1 VSGAAGS
8 TTAGSN
14 RDLTWVV
21 ALAAS
26 LWGTSALMREP
37 LVRVVDA
44 PTIVLYEHLVLV
56 LLLAPWLVPAM
67 RAWTTAPTRVRVA
80 TVLIGAGSS
89 ALATTLFTAAF
100 RLGDPITPQVLQK
113 LQPLVALAL
122 AAALLGERL
131 RPRYL
136 VFAVPALVGAWLMS
150 FADPL
155 AVRVGDLQAAALA
168 LGAASLWA
176 GGTVLG
182 RLVDQDVGPRNTLV
196 LRFAFGLPAAAVIV
210 LLTGS
215 GWAMPTSQLPTLGLL
230 ALIPGAAALG
240 LYYVGLRRTA
250 ASRATLAELMFP
262 VTAAVVGVTVLGAE
276 LTASRWVG
284 LVVVVASI
292 TALALHEGRAA
303 RPAVQA
309 PGPTGIP
316 RQPLTK
322 DRSLPR

>member
-1 VSGAAGS
+1 MSTGGRSDGPGAG
-8 TTAGSN
+8 

-37 LVRVVDA
+37 LARVIDA
-44 PTIVLYEHLVLV
+44 PTIVLYEHLFLV
-56 LLLAPWLVPAM
+56 LLLGPWLMPALQ
-67 RAWTTAPTRVRVA
+67 AWAEAPRRVQLA
-80 TVLIGAGSS
+80 SVLIGGGSS

-113 LQPLVALAL
+113 LQPLVAMAL
-122 AAALLGERL
+122 AAVLLRERL

-136 VFAVPALVGAWLMS
+136 VFAVPALGGAWLMS

-155 AVRVGDLQAAALA
+155 AVQVQDLQAAGLA

-182 RLVDQDVGPRNTLV
+182 RLVDVHVGPRNTLV

-210 LLTGS
+210 LVTGTE
-215 GWAMPTSQLPTLGLL
+215 WTMPVAQLPTLALL
-230 ALIPGAAALG
+230 ALIPGAAALA
-240 LYYVGLRRTA
+240 LYYVGLRHTA

-262 VTAAVVGVTVLGAE
+262 VTAAVVGVTLLGAE

-284 LVVVVASI
+284 LVVVVLSI
-292 TALALHEGRAA
+292 TGLALHEQRAA
-303 RPAVQA
+303 RPAVRA
-309 PGPTGIP
+309 DPTAYLPGADQDTIA
-316 RQPLTK
+316 R
-322 DRSLPR
+322 

>member
-1 VSGAAGS
+1 MSTAGPSGAGR
-8 TTAGSN
+8 

-21 ALAAS
+21 ALAAC

-37 LVRVVDA
+37 LARVVDA
-44 PTIVLYEHLVLV
+44 PTIVLYEHLFLV
-56 LLLAPWLVPAM
+56 LLLAPWLAPAL
-67 RAWTTAPTRVRVA
+67 RAWSQAPMRVQMA
-80 TVLIGAGSS
+80 SVLIGGGSS

-113 LQPLVALAL
+113 LQPLVAMVLATV
-122 AAALLGERL
+122 LLRERL

-136 VFAVPALVGAWLMS
+136 AFAVPALGGAWLMS

-155 AVRVGDLQAAALA
+155 AVQVADLQAAALA

-182 RLVDQDVGPRNTLV
+182 RLVDQQVGPRHTLV

-210 LLTGS
+210 LVMGS
-215 GWAMPTSQLPTLGLL
+215 EWTMPVAQLPTLALL
-230 ALIPGAAALG
+230 ALIPGAAALA
-240 LYYVGLRRTA
+240 LYYVGLRHTA
-250 ASRATLAELMFP
+250 ASRATIAELMFP

-292 TALALHEGRAA
+292 TALALHEHRAD
-303 RPAVQA
+303 RPAVRVEPA
-309 PGPTGIP
+309 AYPPGQERDSTL
-316 RQPLTK
+316 RH
-322 DRSLPR
+322 